1 MRPHASAH
9 CCGEPVGQQCM
20 LSPLVHLQLLV
31 SQKMLELEE
40 LIAALQ
46 HMDLS
51 AHNSVLGRF
60 DSCALAVQKC

>member
-1 MRPHASAH
+1 
-9 CCGEPVGQQCM
+9 M

-51 AHNSVLGRF
+51 AHNSVLRRF
-60 DSCALAVQKC
+60 DSCAIAVQKC